1 MFDSMFVSI
10 HAPRAGGDLIVGAMR
25 IGFRVSIHAPRAGG
39 DAALV
44 HRCGFPDVKG
54 KSLAT
59 LIAVWAPPVENN
71 TSTYLRNVCRW
82 TGLTP
87 DTIIDDYLGLP

>member
-44 HRCGFPDVKG
+44 HRCGFPDVFQSTPPARG
-54 KSLAT
+54 AT
-59 LIAVWAPPVENN
+59 CA
-71 TSTYLRNVCRW
+71 
-82 TGLTP
+82 TP
-87 DTIIDDYLGLP
+87 LM